1 MLKGHE
7 LAFSIISS
15 VLFGNKAPDL
25 TDVNDECL
33 EKTYNFCMRYD
44 MCSIVAFGLFKNNL
58 ITNSELRQKYQ
69 TENLSAVSR
78 YERINFELERAK
90 NLLENNGIAYI
101 PLKGSVIRKY
111 YPEPYFRTSCDIDI
125 LIRRSDLKKAV
136 YILEKQGKYKLKC
149 RAAHDVLLVSE
160 SKTSLEL
167 HFTLI
172 NTDFD
177 RLEKVLN
184 RVWEYVVKVEGR
196 NFEYALTDEMFYF
209 YYVAHMAKH
218 FTGGCGVRPFMDLSV
233 LDSHLNINRNVL
245 NSLLKEA
252 GLIEFEKACRNLTG
266 VWFNGLEH
274 SELTKDME
282 NFIFS
287 AGVFGSLQNTV
298 AVRQVKANGKR
309 KYFFSRMF
317 MPYDRLKKI
326 YPSLEGKR
334 FLLFF
339 YQVRRW
345 FYVIFHGRTKR
356 TFREI
361 KINNTLSEEQREKI
375 IKMFGKLNLL

>member
-7 LAFSIISS
+7 LAFSVISS
-15 VLFGNKAPDL
+15 VLFGNKPNLD
-25 TDVNDECL
+25 DINDECL

-44 MCSIVAFGLFKNNL
+44 ICSIVAFGLFKNNL
-58 ITNSELRQKYQ
+58 ITNSELRQKFQ

-136 YILEKQGKYKLKC
+136 SILEKQGKYKLKC

-209 YYVAHMAKH
+209 YHVAHMAKH

-233 LDSHLNINRNVL
+233 LDSHLNIDRKVL

-252 GLIEFEKACRNLTG
+252 GLIEFEKACRNLAE
-266 VWFNGLEH
+266 VWFKGLEH
-274 SELTKDME
+274 SEFTKDME

-345 FYVIFHGRTKR
+345 FYVIFHGRAKR

-361 KINNTLSEEQREKI
+361 KINNTLSEEQRDKI
-375 IKMFGKLNLL
+375 IKMFGKLDLL